1 MMRRRPAGTLQ
12 GGVRARPALGWATV
26 AVAHFVW
33 EVWPAGAPT
42 LWARAPR
49 TRWGSGGS
57 RLSGKPS
64 QWKCGMADQLTR
76 AWGGWCA
83 VRVLTVPL
91 LRHACEMIARLD
103 DAPSK
108 RVVSKRGEGGDVSD
122 SHSGVHSWSAP
133 HPHSAPHPLRV
144 SLPGAQIHHRRGQW
158 PHSALHH
165 THTWSGKV

>member
-12 GGVRARPALGWATV
+12 GEVRARSALGWATV

-33 EVWPAGAPT
+33 EMWPAGAPT

-57 RLSGKPS
+57 RPSGKPS
-64 QWKCGMADQLTR
+64 QWNCGMADQLTR

-83 VRVLTVPL
+83 VRVLAVPL

-108 RVVSKRGEGGDVSD
+108 RVVSKRGEEGDVSD
-122 SHSGVHSWSAP
+122 SHSGVH
-133 HPHSAPHPLRV
+133 
-144 SLPGAQIHHRRGQW
+144 
-158 PHSALHH
+158 
-165 THTWSGKV
+165 